1 MSVHSSYLTMAQPQV
16 VRVVQVQVRVV
27 QVQSECMMHRQQRTM
42 QKGEGKGV
50 QR

>member
-1 MSVHSSYLTMAQPQV
+1 MSVHSSLIMAQV